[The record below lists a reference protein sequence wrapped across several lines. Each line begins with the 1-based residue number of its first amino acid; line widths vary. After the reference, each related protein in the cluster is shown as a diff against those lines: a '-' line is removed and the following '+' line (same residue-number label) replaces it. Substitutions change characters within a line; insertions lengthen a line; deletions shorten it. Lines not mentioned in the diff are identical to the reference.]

1 MRHMLVRAVAAL
13 LLSTTAL
20 MPAAVLAQN
29 SVGSVSLRGTMPISC
44 AIAVQDLGVTW
55 NLTSGEGSKT
65 VGSVTE
71 SCNSGNGYSI
81 SLASANSG
89 KLKSGSNEIAY
100 TVDYDSSAGS
110 LTSQMVVQ
118 RATAQSG
125 KKSDLKVT
133 VPISSQHVAGDYSD
147 TITVTIA
154 AR

>member
-1 MRHMLVRAVAAL
+1 MRRLLVRAVAAL

-29 SVGSVSLRGTMPISC
+29 ASGTMSLRGSMPMSC

-55 NLTSGEGSKT
+55 NLTAGESSKT

-71 SCNSGNGYSI
+71 NCNSGNGYSI
-81 SLASANSG
+81 SLASANGG
-89 KLKSGSNEIAY
+89 KLKSGSNEISY
-100 TVDYDSSAGS
+100 SVDYDSNAGT

-118 RATAQSG
+118 RANAQFG

-133 VPISSQHVAGDYSD
+133 VPISGQHVAGDYAD

>member
-1 MRHMLVRAVAAL
+1 MRRLLVRAIAAL
-13 LLSTTAL
+13 LLSTTSL
-20 MPAAVLAQN
+20 MPPAVLAQGT
-29 SVGSVSLRGTMPISC
+29 SGSMSLRGSMPMSC

-55 NLTSGEGSKT
+55 NLNTGESSKT

-71 SCNSGNGYSI
+71 SCNAASGYSI
-81 SLASANSG
+81 SLASANGG
-89 KLKSGSNEIAY
+89 KLRSGSNEISY
-100 TVDYDSSAGS
+100 TVDYDSNAGS

-118 RATAQSG
+118 RANAQFG

-133 VPISSQHVAGDYSD
+133 VPISSQHVAGDYAD

>member
-1 MRHMLVRAVAAL
+1 MRRLLVRAIAAL

-20 MPAAVLAQN
+20 KPAAVLAQSTSG
-29 SVGSVSLRGTMPISC
+29 SVGLRGSMPMSC

-55 NLTSGEGSKT
+55 NLTSGESAKT

-71 SCNSGNGYSI
+71 TCNAASGYSI
-81 SLASANSG
+81 SLASANGG
-89 KLKSGSNEIAY
+89 KLKSGSNEISY
-100 TVDYDSSAGS
+100 TVDYDSNAGS

-118 RATAQSG
+118 RASAQFG

-133 VPISSQHVAGDYSD
+133 VPISSQHVAGDYAD

>member
-1 MRHMLVRAVAAL
+1 MRRLLVRAIAAL

-20 MPAAVLAQN
+20 MPAVWAQ
-29 SVGSVSLRGTMPISC
+29 GTTGTMSLRGSMPMSC

-55 NLTSGEGSKT
+55 NLTAGESSKT

-71 SCNSGNGYSI
+71 SCNAASGYAI
-81 SLASANSG
+81 SLSSANGG
-89 KLKSGSNEIAY
+89 KLKSGSNEISY
-100 TVDYDSSAGS
+100 TVDYDSNAGS

-118 RATAQSG
+118 RATAQFG
-125 KKSDLKVT
+125 RKSDLKVT
-133 VPISSQHVAGDYSD
+133 VPISNQHVAGDYAD

>member
-20 MPAAVLAQN
+20 MPAASLAQSN
-29 SVGSVSLRGTMPISC
+29 SGGVSLRGTMPMSC
-44 AIAVQDLGVTW
+44 AIAVQDMNATW
-55 NLTSGEGSKT
+55 NLTSGESSKT

-71 SCNSGNGYSI
+71 SCNAGNGYSI
-81 SLASANSG
+81 SLASANGG
-89 KLKSGSNEIAY
+89 KLKSGANEIAY
-100 TVDYDSSAGS
+100 TVDYDSSAGN

-118 RATAQSG
+118 RASAQFG

-133 VPISSQHVAGDYSD
+133 VPISGQHVAGDYAD

>member
-1 MRHMLVRAVAAL
+1 MRHILVRAVLAL
-13 LLSTTAL
+13 LLSSTAL
-20 MPAAVLAQN
+20 MPAAKAQ
-29 SVGSVSLRGTMPISC
+29 GTGGTLSLRGNMPMSC
-44 AIAVQDLGVTW
+44 AISVQDNNVTW

-71 SCNSGNGYSI
+71 SCNAGNGYSI
-81 SLASANSG
+81 SLASANGG
-89 KLKSGSNEIAY
+89 KMKSGANEIAY
-100 TVDYDSSAGS
+100 AVDYDSNAGT

-118 RATAQSG
+118 RATAQFG

-133 VPISSQHVAGDYSD
+133 VPISNQHVAGDYAD